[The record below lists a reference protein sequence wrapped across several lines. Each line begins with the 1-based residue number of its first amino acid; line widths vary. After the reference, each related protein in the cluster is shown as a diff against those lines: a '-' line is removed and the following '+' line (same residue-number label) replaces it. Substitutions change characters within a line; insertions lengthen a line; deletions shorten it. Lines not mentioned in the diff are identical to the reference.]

1 MCCITTCQVLWD
13 FGKDIIWLAGG
24 LEQLYY
30 GWSHDLHTIFSLLE
44 AYIDFSDENI
54 PQEILNQVITISGE
68 LKCAI
73 IRHLNDNRRGGGAT

>member
-1 MCCITTCQVLWD
+1 
-13 FGKDIIWLAGG
+13 LAGG

-73 IRHLNDNRRGGGAT
+73 IRHLNDNRRGGELLRIIYFHCNGDLLSLV